1 MNYTL
6 HQLQVFNKVVKNKSI
21 TKAAQ
26 ELLLTQPAVSIQ
38 LKNFQDQ
45 FEIPLIEIIGKKVYV
60 TDFGKEIAK
69 AAEVILNEV
78 YAINYKSLLH
88 KGELAGRLTLSIV
101 STGKYVMP
109 FFLADFIRDNEGI
122 ELNMDVTNKQQ
133 VIESLSNNEVDFS
146 LVSVL
151 PKDVNIEYEMLLPNQ
166 LYLIG
171 KYNSK
176 FSDSQKIVDAMP
188 LIYREQGSATRQAME
203 QFIVKNKV
211 QIRKKIE
218 LTSNEAVKQAII
230 AGLGYSI
237 MPIIGIK
244 NELINKQLE
253 IIPIKSLPITTNW
266 YIIWLKNKQL
276 SPIASEYLNYIRK
289 NKNLI
294 IEEHF
299 SWFSKF

>member
-1 MNYTL
+1 
-6 HQLQVFNKVVKNKSI
+6 
-21 TKAAQ
+21 
-26 ELLLTQPAVSIQ
+26 
-38 LKNFQDQ
+38 
-45 FEIPLIEIIGKKVYV
+45 
-60 TDFGKEIAK
+60 
-69 AAEVILNEV
+69 
-78 YAINYKSLLH
+78 
-88 KGELAGRLTLSIV
+88 
-101 STGKYVMP
+101 
-109 FFLADFIRDNEGI
+109 
-122 ELNMDVTNKQQ
+122 
-133 VIESLSNNEVDFS
+133 
-146 LVSVL
+146 
-151 PKDVNIEYEMLLPNQ
+151 
-166 LYLIG
+166 
-171 KYNSK
+171 
-176 FSDSQKIVDAMP
+176 MP